1 LTERSSS
8 SITVRVLL
16 YTGKGGVGK
25 TTAAAATA
33 TLAARRGLKTLVVS
47 TDTAHSL
54 ADTFEITA
62 GGEPLEVEP
71 GLFVH
76 QVDTQGAL
84 ERSWRELQEY
94 LLDVL
99 GKLGMD
105 PLAAEELTVI
115 PGAEEVLALF
125 QLRDHVHSG
134 AYDVIVVDCAPTA
147 ETLRL
152 LALPEVLGWYVDRLL
167 PVERRV
173 VGALRPVLNRVA
185 GVPMPSGP
193 VFDALERFHAKLAEV
208 RDILTAPQ
216 SSVRLVL
223 TPEAVV
229 VAEARRTLTSLS
241 LYGYRVDAVVANRV
255 FPAGGADDWRNGWVA
270 AQTERLAEVEASF
283 APLPIYRAPY
293 QPGEPVGPDAL
304 AEFGT
309 QIYGDGD
316 PFADADAPEPLRIR
330 RGAGDDYELDL
341 ALPGVR
347 RGQVDLVRSGDDLII
362 TVGAYRR
369 VLALPAALARRT
381 VAGATLRESR
391 LRVSFQSPPEDVP

>member
-1 LTERSSS
+1 M
-8 SITVRVLL
+8 RVLL

-54 ADTFEITA
+54 ADTLGLD
-62 GGEPLEVEP
+62 GGWASDAPIEAEP

-76 QVDTQGAL
+76 QVDTQRAL
-84 ERSWRELQEY
+84 EDSWRELQEY
-94 LLDVL
+94 LTGLF

-105 PLAAEELTVI
+105 PLAAEELTVV

-125 QLRDHVHSG
+125 QLRDHVRSD
-134 AYDVIVVDCAPTA
+134 AFDVIIVDCAPTA

-173 VGALRPVLNRVA
+173 VGALRPVLTRVS
-185 GVPMPSGP
+185 GVPMPTGP

-208 RDILTAPQ
+208 REILVAPET
-216 SSVRLVL
+216 SVRLVL

-241 LYGYRVDAVVANRV
+241 LYGYRVDAVLANRV
-255 FPAGGADDWRNGWVA
+255 FPAEGADDWRSRWVA
-270 AQTERLAEVEASF
+270 AQAERLAEIDASF
-283 APLPIYRAPY
+283 APLPVYRAPY
-293 QPGEPVGPDAL
+293 QPGEPVGPAAL
-304 AEFGT
+304 ADLGGR
-309 QIYGDGD
+309 IYGEDD
-316 PFADADAPEPLRIR
+316 PFAPRDTPDPLVIR
-330 RGAGDDYELDL
+330 PAGDGAYELEL
-341 ALPGVR
+341 ALPGAGKGEVDLAR
-347 RGQVDLVRSGDDLII
+347 RGEDLVI

-369 VLALPAALARRT
+369 VLALPAALTRRR
-381 VAGATLRESR
+381 VAEATLREGR
-391 LRVSFQSPPEDVP
+391 LRVRFQPAPEDER

>member
-1 LTERSSS
+1 M
-8 SITVRVLL
+8 RVLL

-54 ADTFEITA
+54 ADTFGIEA
-62 GGEPLEVEP
+62 GGEPLEVDP

-76 QVDTQGAL
+76 QVDTQRAL
-84 ERSWRELQEY
+84 EDSWRELQDY
-94 LLDVL
+94 LTSLF
-99 GKLGMD
+99 GRLGMD
-105 PLAAEELTVI
+105 PLAAEELTVV

-125 QLRDHVHSG
+125 QLRDHVRSG
-134 AYDVIVVDCAPTA
+134 AYDVVIVDCAPTA

-152 LALPEVLGWYVDRLL
+152 LALPEVLGWYVDRLM

-173 VGALRPVLNRVA
+173 VGVLRPVLNRVT

-193 VFDALERFHAKLAEV
+193 VFDALERFQQKLAEV
-208 RDILTAPQ
+208 REILVAPD

-241 LYGYRVDAVVANRV
+241 LYGYRVDAVLANRV
-255 FPAGGADDWRNGWVA
+255 FPAEGADDWRSGWVA
-270 AQTERLAEVEASF
+270 AQAERLEEIDASF
-283 APLPIYRAPY
+283 APLPVYRAPY
-293 QPGEPVGPDAL
+293 QPAEPVGLAAL
-304 AEFGT
+304 ADLGGR
-309 QIYGDGD
+309 IYGDDD
-316 PFADADAPEPLRIR
+316 PFARAETADPLVIR
-330 RGAGDDYELDL
+330 PADGGAYELDL
-341 ALPGVR
+341 ALPGAAK
-347 RGQVDLVRSGDDLII
+347 GEVDLARRGDDLVI

-369 VLALPAALARRT
+369 VLALPAALTRRR
-381 VAGATLRESR
+381 VAGATLREGR
-391 LRVSFQSPPEDVP
+391 LRVDFQPAPEDER

>member
-1 LTERSSS
+1 M
-8 SITVRVLL
+8 RVLL

-54 ADTFEITA
+54 ADTFGITA

-76 QVDTQGAL
+76 QVDTQRAL
-84 ERSWRELQEY
+84 EDSWRELQEY
-94 LLDVL
+94 LTSLF
-99 GKLGMD
+99 GRLGMD
-105 PLAAEELTVI
+105 PLAAEELTVV

-125 QLRDHVHSG
+125 QLRDHVRSG
-134 AYDVIVVDCAPTA
+134 AFDVVIVDCAPTA

-152 LALPEVLGWYVDRLL
+152 LALPEVLGWYVNRLL

-173 VGALRPVLNRVA
+173 VGALRPVLSRVA

-193 VFDALERFHAKLAEV
+193 VFDALERFHQKLAEV
-208 RDILTAPQ
+208 REILVAPDC
-216 SSVRLVL
+216 SVRLVL

-241 LYGYRVDAVVANRV
+241 LYGYRVDAVLANRV
-255 FPAGGADDWRNGWVA
+255 FPAEGADDWRSGWVA
-270 AQTERLAEVEASF
+270 AQAERLTEIESSF
-283 APLPIYRAPY
+283 APLPVYRAPY
-293 QPGEPVGPDAL
+293 QPAEPVGPAAL
-304 AEFGT
+304 ADLGGR
-309 QIYGDGD
+309 IYGDDD
-316 PFADADAPEPLRIR
+316 PFARTDTPDPLVISPGDN
-330 RGAGDDYELDL
+330 GAYDLDL
-341 ALPGVR
+341 ALPGAAK
-347 RGQVDLVRSGDDLII
+347 GEVDLARRGDDLVI

-369 VLALPAALARRT
+369 VLALPAALTRRR
-381 VAGATLRESR
+381 VAGATLREGR
-391 LRVSFQSPPEDVP
+391 LRVDFQPAPEDER